1 MTFLNP
7 GPETPLSSPAPWEWP
22 HCPSGVPSACGVK
35 AVLRR
40 LLCVK
45 PGTPPLLPD
54 PKPGLGFSPSV
65 TGLPGGD
72 GQGSLQGTGR
82 PDRRLHSGGRAE
94 APGGAP
100 SRRAGVDPDG
110 VHGGCAD
117 ASENGSEKPRGG
129 SGRSREGGAVAVT
142 DALGKDEKLRD
153 APGAAGQDG
162 LGRGRLHRSTGERV
176 RGVAAGVLGPSARL
190 CPGGRT
196 REGACGQAGPPP
208 ARRSAP
214 AEPAE
219 ATGWSRVVTT
229 G

>member
-1 MTFLNP
+1 M
-7 GPETPLSSPAPWEWP
+7 
-22 HCPSGVPSACGVK
+22 
-35 AVLRR
+35 
-40 LLCVK
+40 
-45 PGTPPLLPD
+45 
-54 PKPGLGFSPSV
+54 GFSPSV

-72 GQGSLQGTGR
+72 GQGSLQGAGR

-100 SRRAGVDPDG
+100 SRRAGGDPDG

-142 DALGKDEKLRD
+142 DALGKDEKLGD

-196 REGACGQAGPPP
+196 GEGACGQAGPPP

-219 ATGWSRVVTT
+219 ATG
-229 G
+229 